1 MIDVGRNMLP
11 VIKTNKECSYLVVST
26 VLSLPT
32 YINTRIF
39 IAVNTYFR
47 VKAKFVFTMA
57 GVQIFPFDKI
67 SGRTEEANRTI
78 NTVVTKVQEY

>member
-11 VIKTNKECSYLVVST
+11 VIKTNKECSYLVVPN

-32 YINTRIF
+32 CINTRIF
-39 IAVNTYFR
+39 IAVKTYFR
-47 VKAKFVFTMA
+47 VKAKLCFHYGRCTD
-57 GVQIFPFDKI
+57 FPFDKI

-78 NTVVTKVQEY
+78 NTVLTKLQEY